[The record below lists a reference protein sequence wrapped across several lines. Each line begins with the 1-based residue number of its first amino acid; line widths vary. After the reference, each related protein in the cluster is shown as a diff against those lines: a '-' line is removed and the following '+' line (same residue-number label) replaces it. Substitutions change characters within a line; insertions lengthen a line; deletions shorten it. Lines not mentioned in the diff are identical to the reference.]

1 MSRNDIFLD
10 SGALFA
16 GVASAT
22 GAARALLLV
31 AEADQITVTVSAQV
45 VTVKAGIP
53 IGTPGDALAWARE
66 RLAQG

>member
-1 MSRNDIFLD
+1 M
-10 SGALFA
+10 
-16 GVASAT
+16 
-22 GAARALLLV
+22 LLL

-66 RLAQG
+66 RLGQG